1 MSTPAT
7 PAAPATPDD
16 RSTRTRELFEELAA
30 TTDEMAREDLI
41 DAVVTLNMGV
51 ADGVAR
57 RYRNRGIDLDDL
69 RQVAYVG
76 LIKAVR
82 GFDPTYGRDFLSFA
96 IPTVSGEVKR
106 HFRDHGWMV
115 RPTRRIQELGP
126 RIARAREEL
135 LQRHGRPARPSEIA
149 EELDTPLEDVVEALT
164 ADGCFSPTSLD
175 APLGTGGVIGDRLSE
190 EDADLQLAEAR
201 ILLSQAFAHLSER
214 DRTIIELRFFR
225 GWTQEQVGEAIGV
238 SQMQVSRL
246 LRRILGDL
254 RRELA
259 A

>member
-1 MSTPAT
+1 MSPARAH
-7 PAAPATPDD
+7 PPPPPP
-16 RSTRTRELFEELAA
+16 RGLFGELPPPPVEPTREGLGSEVF
-30 TTDEMAREDLI
+30 TF
-41 DAVVTLNMGV
+41 NWGV
-51 ADGVAR
+51 ANGVAR

-76 LIKAVR
+76 LIKAAR

-115 RPTRRIQELGP
+115 RPTRRIQELSP
-126 RIARAREEL
+126 RIARARED
-135 LQRHGRPARPSEIA
+135 LQQRYGRPARPTEIA
-149 EELDTPLEDVVEALT
+149 AELEVPLEDVVEALT
-164 ADGCFSPTSLD
+164 ADGCFSPTSLE
-175 APLGTGGVIGDRLSE
+175 APVGTNGTVADRLAE
-190 EDADLQLAEAR
+190 DDADMELAEAR
-201 ILLSQAFAHLSER
+201 ILLSQAFHHLSER
-214 DRTIIELRFFR
+214 DRRIIELRFFR

>member
-1 MSTPAT
+1 MSTAT
-7 PAAPATPDD
+7 VDD
-16 RSTRTRELFEELAA
+16 RSTRTRDLLEKLAA
-30 TTDEMAREDLI
+30 TTDEAARERLVDE
-41 DAVVTLNMGV
+41 VVRLNMGV

-115 RPTRRIQELGP
+115 RPTRRIQELSP
-126 RIARAREEL
+126 RIARARED
-135 LQRHGRPARPSEIA
+135 LQQRYGRPARPTEIA
-149 EELDTPLEDVVEALT
+149 AELEVPLEDVVEALT
-164 ADGCFSPTSLD
+164 ADGCFSPTSLE
-175 APLGTGGVIGDRLSE
+175 APVGTSGTVADRLAE
-190 EDADLQLAEAR
+190 DDADMELAEAR
-201 ILLSQAFAHLSER
+201 ILLSQAFTHLSER
-214 DRTIIELRFFR
+214 DRRIIELRFFR